1 MSQPTVTGARPE
13 PGATRGFAQR
23 LSSSA
28 FTGRGCT
35 ASIAAL
41 LAFATTMPPA
51 SVVGWGAAAQG
62 GASAGGGI
70 PRFALPASGLS
81 LERPTRQGAFVDVV
95 GRRAAFVGYEHRGL
109 EAWVYPMKLLD
120 DLRLGFT
127 IEGYPLEIP
136 GSDVLARITATPEQ
150 TTFTYAHSVFTVRQI
165 TFAPVDEPALVVLL
179 DIDSSLP
186 LRVTASFRPRL
197 RLMWPAGLPTGNVG
211 WNAAARLYE
220 ITEETGRFA
229 GVIGSPLAH
238 EGSLMP
244 YQEEPRDVPVQFTV
258 DPAAGAARSLVPI
271 VIAGSVTGAADAR
284 AVFARVL
291 GSIPALLGRNA
302 EHYRRLVDDTVNID
316 TPDDRLDRAFRW
328 AKVGVDKGLATNPL
342 LGTGLLAGFRT
353 SGDSERP
360 GFAWF
365 FGRDALWTTLAI
377 DGYGDFATTR
387 EALEL
392 LRGFQRDDGKVPHEI
407 SQSASLIPWFT
418 KYPYPWASADATP
431 LFIVACADY
440 WRLTGD
446 AQFIRTAWPS
456 IVKAFRF
463 SAATD
468 TDGDGLIEN
477 TRVGHGWVEGGAL
490 YPPHE
495 EIYLQGVWIA
505 ALDALRELAAGPMH
519 EAALADEAARLR
531 ERAKQSTESTYW
543 LASARAYAYATKLP
557 RTERVMAEPGP
568 ALERRQARLDA
579 ITGEPLF
586 DERTV
591 LTAVPLWWGVL
602 AEDRAQQEIDS
613 LGSAALATDWGHRIL
628 SNRSALYDPLSYH
641 YGSVWPLFTGWASV
655 GAYRYGRAQVGY
667 QALMANALL
676 GDANALGY
684 VTELLSGDRQAP
696 FGRSSH
702 HQIWSEAM
710 VVSPVV
716 RGLLGLDWARG
727 REGLTVSLRPQLP
740 GDWSSMRMSG
750 VPAGN
755 GRFDVAFERSAG
767 MRRFM
772 IAPAGGSDDRGIRLQ
787 PDSIAPQPDV
797 RLVLAPALPLDARV
811 RGVSVNGRGTRFDVE
826 KQGDSQFVRVDV
838 GPLSGALTVAV
849 RLDEGTEVFRRIDA
863 APAGAS
869 NHGLRILRA
878 PATGSALSLIAE
890 GVAGERY
897 EIAVRTPRQLGALPA
912 GVTLVRDDVETRAP
926 DVRRIA
932 VTFEGPAG
940 EYARREIAIPLRSD
954 DGRRD

>member
-1 MSQPTVTGARPE
+1 MSQSAATDARLE
-13 PGATRGFAQR
+13 PGATRGFVRR
-23 LSSSA
+23 LTSSA
-28 FTGRGCT
+28 VTRRGG
-35 ASIAAL
+35 AAIVFAVF
-41 LAFATTMPPA
+41 AFAATMPPVR
-51 SVVGWGAAAQG
+51 VVAGVTPAQTGAVALAD
-62 GASAGGGI
+62 I
-70 PRFALPASGLS
+70 PRFDIPSSGLR
-81 LERPTRQGAFVDVV
+81 LERPTRTGAFVDVV

-136 GSDVLARITATPEQ
+136 GDDVLARIAATPEQ

-165 TFAPVDEPALVVLL
+165 TFAPVDEAALVVLL
-179 DIDSSLP
+179 DIESSLP

-197 RLMWPAGLPTGNVG
+197 RLMWPAGLQTGNVG

-229 GVIGSPLAH
+229 GVVGSPLAR

-244 YQEEPRDVPVQFTV
+244 YQEEPRDVPVQFTI
-258 DPAAGAARSLVPI
+258 DPAAGAGGSFIPI

-284 AVFARVL
+284 AVYTRVL
-291 GSIPALLGRNA
+291 DNIPALLHGNA
-302 EHYRRLVDDTVNID
+302 EHYRRLVDDTLNID
-316 TPDDRLDRAFRW
+316 TPDDRLDSAFRW
-328 AKVGVDKGLATNPL
+328 AKVGVDKGVATNPL

-365 FGRDALWTTLAI
+365 FGRDALWTTLAL
-377 DGYGDFATTR
+377 DGYGDVTAAR
-387 EALEL
+387 AALEF
-392 LRGFQRDDGKVPHEI
+392 LRGFQREDGKIPHEI

-418 KYPYPWASADATP
+418 KFTYPWASADATP
-431 LFIVACADY
+431 LYIVACADY
-440 WRLTGD
+440 WRVTGD
-446 AQFIRTAWPS
+446 AEFIRTAWPS

-468 TDGDGLIEN
+468 TDGNGLIEN
-477 TRVGHGWVEGGAL
+477 TKVGHGWVEGGAL

-505 ALDALRELAAGPMH
+505 ALDAVGELAAGPMGEPGLSE
-519 EAALADEAARLR
+519 EATRLR
-531 ERAKQSTESTYW
+531 ERTKQSIESTYW
-543 LASARAYAYATKLP
+543 LAQPEAYAYATKL
-557 RTERVMAEPGP
+557 RRSERIVAEPGP

-579 ITGEPLF
+579 IAGERLY

-602 AEDRAQQEIDS
+602 ADEHAQHEIDS
-613 LGSAALATDWGHRIL
+613 LGGNALATDWGHRIL
-628 SNRSALYDPLSYH
+628 SNTSALYDPLSYH

-676 GDANALGY
+676 DRSNALGY

-716 RGLLGLDWARG
+716 RGLLGLDWTRG
-727 REGLTVSLRPQLP
+727 RDGLTVSLRPQLP
-740 GDWSSMRMSG
+740 ADWDSMRVSDI
-750 VPAGN
+750 PAG
-755 GRFDVAFERSAG
+755 RRRLDATFERTTG
-767 MRRFM
+767 MRRFTLTPRE
-772 IAPAGGSDDRGIRLQ
+772 ATDSRGIGLQ
-787 PDSIAPQPDV
+787 PDSAGVNPTQPDV
-797 RLVLAPALPLDARV
+797 RLVLTPALPLDARV
-811 RGVSVNGRGTRFDVE
+811 RSVSINGRAARFAVD
-826 KQGDSQFVRVDV
+826 KQGDSQFVRIDV
-838 GPLSGALTVAV
+838 GPIAAAATVAV
-849 RLDEGTEVFRRIDA
+849 TLDEGTEVFRGIDA
-863 APAGAS
+863 APAGES
-869 NHGLRILRA
+869 NRGLRIIRA
-878 PATGSALSLIAE
+878 RATGSTLSLLAE
-890 GVAGERY
+890 GLAGERY
-897 EIAVRTPRQLGALPA
+897 PIDVRTPRQIGVLPH
-912 GVTLVRDDVETRAP
+912 GVTIVRDAATVP
-926 DVRRIA
+926 DAQRLEVS
-932 VTFEGPAG
+932 FEGTAG
-940 EYARREIAIPLRSD
+940 EYLRREIDIPLR
-954 DGRRD
+954 

>member
-1 MSQPTVTGARPE
+1 MPAARGSCRTRVQSGRRRSCVLRGLVPPVLAAWALVAAPTVRVAARD
-13 PGATRGFAQR
+13 PGQADAPT
-23 LSSSA
+23 SN
-28 FTGRGCT
+28 
-35 ASIAAL
+35 
-41 LAFATTMPPA
+41 
-51 SVVGWGAAAQG
+51 
-62 GASAGGGI
+62 GI
-70 PRFALPASGLS
+70 PRFALPSSGLR
-81 LERPTRQGAFVDVV
+81 LERPTRAGAFVDVI

-136 GSDVLARITATPEQ
+136 GEDVLARIAATPEQ

-179 DIDSSLP
+179 DIDSTLP
-186 LRVTASFRPRL
+186 LRVNASFRPRL
-197 RLMWPAGLPTGNVG
+197 RLMWPAGLQTGNVG
-211 WNAAARLYE
+211 WNAAAHLYE

-229 GVIGSPLAH
+229 GVVGSPLAR

-244 YQEEPRDVPVQFTV
+244 YQEEPRDVPVQFTIE
-258 DPAAGAARSLVPI
+258 PATGRAGSLIPI

-284 AVFARVL
+284 AVYARVL
-291 GSIPALLGRNA
+291 DNIPALLHGNA
-302 EHYRRLVDDTVNID
+302 EHYRRVVDDTLNID
-316 TPDDRLDRAFRW
+316 TPDDRLDGAFRW
-328 AKVGVDKGLATNPL
+328 AKVGVDKGVATNPL

-377 DGYGDFATTR
+377 DGYGDFSPAR
-387 EALEL
+387 AALDF
-392 LRGFQRDDGKVPHEI
+392 LRGFQREDGKIPHEI

-418 KYPYPWASADATP
+418 KFAYPWASADATP
-431 LFIVACADY
+431 LYIVACADY
-440 WRLTGD
+440 WRVTGD
-446 AQFIRTAWPS
+446 AEFIRAAWPS
-456 IVKAFRF
+456 IIKAFRF

-468 TDGDGLIEN
+468 TDGNGLIEN
-477 TRVGHGWVEGGAL
+477 TKVGHGWVEGGAL

-505 ALDALRELAAGPMH
+505 ALDAVRELAAAPMG
-519 EAALADEAARLR
+519 EPGLAEEAARLR
-531 ERAKQSTESTYW
+531 ERTTQSIESTYW
-543 LASARAYAYATKLP
+543 LAAREAYAYATKL
-557 RTERVMAEPGP
+557 RRSERIVAEPGP

-579 ITGEPLF
+579 IAGERLY

-602 AEDRAQQEIDS
+602 ADEHAQHEIDS
-613 LGSAALATDWGHRIL
+613 LGGNALATDWGHRIL
-628 SNRSALYDPLSYH
+628 SNSSALYDPLSYH

-676 GDANALGY
+676 DRANALGY

-716 RGLLGLDWARG
+716 RGLLGLDWTRG
-727 REGLTVSLRPQLP
+727 RDGLTVSLRPQLP
-740 GDWSSMRMSG
+740 ADWDSMRVSG
-750 VPAGN
+750 
-755 GRFDVAFERSAG
+755 
-767 MRRFM
+767 
-772 IAPAGGSDDRGIRLQ
+772 IPAGGVRFDMAVERRAGIRRFTFTTREPTDSRSQPTDSRGIRLEPE
-787 PDSIAPQPDV
+787 PDKPRHADPSRV
-797 RLVLAPALPLDARV
+797 RPKADTTRIVLTPAQPLDARV
-811 RGVSVNGRGTRFDVE
+811 RDVSINGRSARFAVD
-826 KQGDSQFVRVDV
+826 KQGDSQFVRIEV
-838 GPLSGALTVAV
+838 GPLAAATTVAV
-849 RLDEGTEVFRRIDA
+849 TLDEGTEIFRGIDA

-869 NHGLRILRA
+869 NRGLRIIRVR
-878 PATGSALSLIAE
+878 ATGSALSLLVE

-897 EIAVRTPRQLGALPA
+897 PIDVRTPRQLGDLPQGVATA
-912 GVTLVRDDVETRAP
+912 GETATVP
-926 DVRRIA
+926 GARRLE
-932 VTFEGPAG
+932 VSFEGPAG
-940 EYARREIAIPLRSD
+940 EYVRREMSIPLR
-954 DGRRD
+954 

>member
-1 MSQPTVTGARPE
+1 MSQSAATDARLE
-13 PGATRGFAQR
+13 PGATRGFVRR
-23 LSSSA
+23 LTSSA
-28 FTGRGCT
+28 VTRRGW
-35 ASIAAL
+35 AAIVFAVF
-41 LAFATTMPPA
+41 AFAATMPPVR
-51 SVVGWGAAAQG
+51 VVAGVTPAQTGAVALAD
-62 GASAGGGI
+62 I
-70 PRFALPASGLS
+70 PRFDIPSSGLR
-81 LERPTRQGAFVDVV
+81 LERPTRTGAFVDVV

-136 GSDVLARITATPEQ
+136 GDDVLARIAATPEQ

-165 TFAPVDEPALVVLL
+165 TFAPVDEAALVVLL
-179 DIDSSLP
+179 DIESSLP

-197 RLMWPAGLPTGNVG
+197 RLMWPAGLQTGNVG

-229 GVIGSPLAH
+229 GVVGSPLAR

-244 YQEEPRDVPVQFTV
+244 YQEEPRDVPVQFTI
-258 DPAAGAARSLVPI
+258 DPAAGAGSLIPI

-284 AVFARVL
+284 AVYTRVL
-291 GSIPALLGRNA
+291 DNIPALLHGNA
-302 EHYRRLVDDTVNID
+302 EHYRRLVDDTLNID
-316 TPDDRLDRAFRW
+316 TPDDRLDSAFRW
-328 AKVGVDKGLATNPL
+328 AKVGVDKGVATNPL

-365 FGRDALWTTLAI
+365 FGRDALWTTLAL
-377 DGYGDFATTR
+377 DGYGDVTAAR
-387 EALEL
+387 AALEF
-392 LRGFQRDDGKVPHEI
+392 LRGFQREDGKIPHEI

-418 KYPYPWASADATP
+418 KFTYPWASADATP
-431 LFIVACADY
+431 LYIVACADY
-440 WRLTGD
+440 WRVTAD
-446 AQFIRTAWPS
+446 AEFIRTAWPS

-468 TDGDGLIEN
+468 TDGNGLIEN
-477 TRVGHGWVEGGAL
+477 TKVGHGWVEGGAL

-505 ALDALRELAAGPMH
+505 ALDAVGELAAGPMGEPGLSE
-519 EAALADEAARLR
+519 EATRLR
-531 ERAKQSTESTYW
+531 ERTKQSIESTYW
-543 LASARAYAYATKLP
+543 LAQPEAYAYATKL
-557 RTERVMAEPGP
+557 RRSERIVAEPGP

-579 ITGEPLF
+579 IAGERLY

-602 AEDRAQQEIDS
+602 ADEHAQHEIDS
-613 LGSAALATDWGHRIL
+613 LGGNALATDWGHRIL
-628 SNRSALYDPLSYH
+628 SNTSALYDPLSYH

-676 GDANALGY
+676 DRSNALGY

-716 RGLLGLDWARG
+716 RGLLGLDWTRG
-727 REGLTVSLRPQLP
+727 RDGLTVSLRPQLP
-740 GDWSSMRMSG
+740 ADWDSMRVSDI
-750 VPAGN
+750 PAG
-755 GRFDVAFERSAG
+755 RRRLDATFERTTG
-767 MRRFM
+767 MRRFTLTPRE
-772 IAPAGGSDDRGIRLQ
+772 ATDSRGIGLQ
-787 PDSIAPQPDV
+787 PDSAGVNPTQPDV
-797 RLVLAPALPLDARV
+797 RLVLTPALPLDARV
-811 RGVSVNGRGTRFDVE
+811 RSVSINGRAARFAVD
-826 KQGDSQFVRVDV
+826 KQGDSQFVRIDV
-838 GPLSGALTVAV
+838 GPIAAAATVAV
-849 RLDEGTEVFRRIDA
+849 TLDEGTEVFRGIDA
-863 APAGAS
+863 APAGES
-869 NHGLRILRA
+869 NRGLRIIRA
-878 PATGSALSLIAE
+878 RATGSTLSLLAE
-890 GVAGERY
+890 GLAGERY
-897 EIAVRTPRQLGALPA
+897 SIDVRTPRQIGVLPH
-912 GVTLVRDDVETRAP
+912 GVTIVRDAATVP
-926 DVRRIA
+926 DAQRLEVS
-932 VTFEGPAG
+932 FEGTAG
-940 EYARREIAIPLRSD
+940 EYLRREIDIPLR
-954 DGRRD
+954 

>member
-1 MSQPTVTGARPE
+1 VPRSAATDARPE
-13 PGATRGFAQR
+13 PGAPKGFVRRLTRRTFAAV
-23 LSSSA
+23 LV
-28 FTGRGCT
+28 C
-35 ASIAAL
+35 
-41 LAFATTMPPA
+41 
-51 SVVGWGAAAQG
+51 AAASSPVRNAADETCAQTG
-62 GASAGGGI
+62 TSAPAGI
-70 PRFALPASGLS
+70 RRFDIPASGLR
-81 LERPTRQGAFVDVV
+81 LERPTRPGAFVDVV
-95 GRRAAFVGYEHRGL
+95 GRRAAFVGHEHRGL

-127 IEGYPLEIP
+127 IEGYPLEIS
-136 GSDVLARITATPEQ
+136 GDDVLARIAATPEQ

-165 TFAPVDEPALVVLL
+165 TFAPVDEAALVVLL

-197 RLMWPAGLPTGNVG
+197 RLMWPAGLQTGNVG

-229 GVIGSPLAH
+229 GVVGSPLAR
-238 EGSLMP
+238 EGLLMP
-244 YQEEPRDVPVQFTV
+244 YQEEPRDVPVQFTIEPV
-258 DPAAGAARSLVPI
+258 AGAVGSLVPI

-284 AVFARVL
+284 AVYARVL
-291 GSIPALLGRNA
+291 DNIPALLKGNV
-302 EHYRRLVDDTVNID
+302 EHYRSLVDDTLNID
-316 TPDDRLDRAFRW
+316 TPDDRLDSAFRW
-328 AKVGVDKGLATNPL
+328 AKVGVDKGVATNPL

-365 FGRDALWTTLAI
+365 FGRDALWSTLAI
-377 DGYGDFATTR
+377 NGYGDFATTR
-387 EALEL
+387 AALEF
-392 LRGFQRDDGKVPHEI
+392 LRAFQREDGKIPHEI

-418 KYPYPWASADATP
+418 KFAYPWASADATP

-440 WRLTGD
+440 FRVTGD
-446 AQFIRTAWPS
+446 VEFIRMAWPS

-468 TDGDGLIEN
+468 TDGNGLIEN
-477 TRVGHGWVEGGAL
+477 TNVGHGWVEGGAL

-495 EIYLQGVWIA
+495 EIYLQGAWIA
-505 ALDALRELAAGPMH
+505 ALDAVGELATGPIG
-519 EAALADEAARLR
+519 EPRLAEEAARLR
-531 ERAKQSTESTYW
+531 ERTTQRIESTYW
-543 LASARAYAYATKLP
+543 LAESDAYAYATKLP
-557 RTERVMAEPGP
+557 RSERVVAEPGP

-579 ITGEPLF
+579 IAGERLY

-602 AEDRAQQEIDS
+602 ADEHAQQEIDS
-613 LGSAALATDWGHRIL
+613 LGSNALATDWGHRIL

-676 GDANALGY
+676 DTANALGY

-716 RGLLGLDWARG
+716 RGVLGLDWTR
-727 REGLTVSLRPQLP
+727 RRDGLTVSLRPQLP
-740 GDWSSMRMSG
+740 ADWDSMRVSG
-750 VPAGN
+750 IPAGR
-755 GRFDVAFERSAG
+755 GRFDMAVERRAG
-767 MRRFM
+767 MRRFTFT
-772 IAPAGGSDDRGIRLQ
+772 PRDPTDSRGEPTESRRIQLQ
-787 PDSIAPQPDV
+787 PDSAGVNPTQPAL

-811 RGVSVNGRGTRFDVE
+811 RGVSVNGRRARVAVD

-838 GPLSGALTVAV
+838 GPLVAATTIAV
-849 RLDEGTEVFRRIDA
+849 TLDEGTEVFRRIDA

-869 NHGLRILRA
+869 NRGLRILRA
-878 PATGSALSLIAE
+878 RATGSTLSLLAE

-897 EIAVRTPRQLGALPA
+897 PIDVRTPRQLGALPQ
-912 GVTLVRDDVETRAP
+912 GVANVHGAATVP
-926 DVRRIA
+926 DARRLE
-932 VTFEGPAG
+932 VSFEGTAG
-940 EYARREIAIPLRSD
+940 EYVRREITIPLR
-954 DGRRD
+954 